1 MQVDIFKCVTAL
13 ENRKKKNPIPQ
24 EYDTLRADIQ
34 QLFAE
39 GAD

>member
-13 ENRKKKNPIPQ
+13 ENRDKKNPISQ